1 MIYSANINRGSNLD
15 AIAGLMAGTWD
26 EYNSREWHIVKT
38 PMFLCITGTFS
49 DGGTYPLPFRFGMTV
64 MADIA
69 YGDGTSAQKIV
80 KLSGKWCRISDFH
93 ISCSSKMKLISSFE
107 RSIFHIQKPEP
118 HHMKSGT

>member
-26 EYNSREWHIVKT
+26 EYDSREWHVVKT

-80 KLSGKWCRISDFH
+80 KLTDKVIQVQGPCLVRIIAFGKASDAQRLF
-93 ISCSSKMKLISSFE
+93 
-107 RSIFHIQKPEP
+107 
-118 HHMKSGT
+118 